1 MHPVSV
7 MGRHGATCDIVDS
20 LGTMD
25 KCAFQK
31 KTSKYET
38 KVFFFF
44 FLLQ

>member
-31 KTSKYET
+31 KQVNMKLR
-38 KVFFFF
+38 FFFPF
-44 FLLQ
+44 AILD